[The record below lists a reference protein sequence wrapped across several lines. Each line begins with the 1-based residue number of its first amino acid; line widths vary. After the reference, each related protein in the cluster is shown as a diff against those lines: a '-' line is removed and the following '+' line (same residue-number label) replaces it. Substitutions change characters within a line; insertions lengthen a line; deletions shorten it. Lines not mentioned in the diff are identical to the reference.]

1 MNINEALSMG
11 TKAIGKHEARLLL
24 SHITGLS
31 PAEIII
37 STNKPLDEK
46 AIGAFLTSV
55 KRREAKEPLQYIMGT
70 WEFMGLEFI
79 TDSRALIP
87 RPETELLVE
96 EAIAYIH
103 KLCRPAKILD
113 VCTGS
118 GCIAVAIAK
127 LTDAE
132 VTAIDISPDA
142 LALAAQNAALHQL
155 QDRIKFV
162 QSDLLHGFESQVFD
176 IIVSNPPYIPTG
188 EIGSLQPEL
197 CHEPILALDGG
208 PDGLD
213 LYRQLIPQSMKY
225 LSPGGV
231 LLLEIGPQAVETIM
245 FEAGYGMIRTI
256 KDYAGLPRI
265 VIGVQHNL

>member
-1 MNINEALSMG
+1 MNISEALNMG

-24 SHITGLS
+24 SHITALS
-31 PAEIII
+31 PAEIITN
-37 STNKPLDEK
+37 TNKPLDEK
-46 AIGAFLTSV
+46 TIGAFLASI
-55 KRREAKEPLQYIMGT
+55 KRREAKEPLQYIMGK

-79 TDSRALIP
+79 TDNRALIP
-87 RPETELLVE
+87 RPETELMVE
-96 EAIAYIH
+96 EAITHIK
-103 KLCRPAKILD
+103 KLHRPAKVLD

-118 GCIAVAIAK
+118 GCIAISIAK
-127 LTDAE
+127 LTDAD
-132 VTAIDISPDA
+132 VTAIDISQDA
-142 LALAAQNAALHQL
+142 LALATENAALHQL

-162 QSDLLHGFESQVFD
+162 QSDLLHGLKIQTFD
-176 IIVSNPPYIPTG
+176 IIISNPPYIPSG
-188 EIGSLQPEL
+188 DIGSLQQEL
-197 CHEPILALDGG
+197 SHEPILALDGG

-245 FEAGYGMIRTI
+245 LGAGYGMIRTI

-265 VIGVQHNL
+265 LVGTAV